1 MARYARKIAAQ
12 AMDDQRLK
20 SIVQSEIFSATGSL
34 LGSDGGGDLA
44 DRRRQSMEYY
54 LSEPF
59 GNEID
64 GRSQVIDSVV
74 HDVVEAALPPLLEPF
89 TASDEIVRFEAQ
101 EPEDEEAAKQ
111 ATDYI
116 NYIFAKDNEGFRILH
131 WWFKDALLQK
141 NGIVKVFWEETDA
154 QKRETFTGLSEDE
167 VALILDSEGVE
178 PIEHDIDPQTGAHN
192 LTILREYKKGRVRI
206 MNVPPEEFLI
216 ARRAVTMERSPFM
229 AHRVRKSISE
239 LIEEGYDPEILERIP
254 SYDEAEYNEE
264 RLARFEADDEW
275 PVDANSLDPAMRHV
289 WLYECYMMVDY
300 DGDGVAELRKITVA
314 GPGYDLLDNEP
325 IDDQPFIDITPI
337 PMPHKFFGMSMAD
350 ETMDL
355 QLISST
361 ILRQLLDQ
369 MYGANNQRVAINE
382 RVQLDD
388 LLTKRPEGV
397 VRVKGEGPIGD
408 SISVLQNG
416 ELGQFAYPLLEHVN
430 TLREERTGVTR
441 YTQGLDADSLN
452 KTARGMNMIMQKS
465 DKRLNLMVRIF
476 AETGVK
482 VLMRK
487 ILHLVVN
494 HQDKERVIRLRNEWI
509 PMDPRSWNTDMD
521 VSISVGLGF
530 GTQESKMLAM
540 QGLAQ
545 FHEKVIML
553 QGGAQGPLVTWQE
566 IFNLGAKVLE
576 ASQEKNIEQ
585 FIKNPEDMRE
595 GEMEQMTQ
603 RPPDPKAIE
612 AQMKAQEAQG
622 KQQLEGAKLQ
632 QDDRHHGDDMQFRYT
647 ELEAQTGLD
656 TGKLQLEGEK
666 IGLEGQK
673 VQQDG
678 EIKREQAKAS
688 GKPSTVVQLDS
699 EGAVEM
705 VAEAVEKMAV
715 DQSEALTTAVEQM
728 AQASA
733 AIAQAMEMM
742 NAPKRII
749 KDKQG
754 RPVGIEPGVPEG
766 STIQ

>member
-12 AMDDQRLK
+12 AMDDNRLK
-20 SIVQSEIFSATGSL
+20 SIVQAEIYSATGSL
-34 LGSDGGGDLA
+34 LGSDGGGDLSS
-44 DRRRQSMEYY
+44 RRRQSMEYY

-74 HDVVEAALPPLLEPF
+74 HDVIEAALPPLLELF

-116 NYIFAKDNEGFRILH
+116 NYIFGKDNEGFRILH

-154 QKRETFTGLSEDE
+154 KKRETFTGLSEDE
-167 VALILDSEGVE
+167 VALILDAEGVE
-178 PIEHDIDPQTGAHN
+178 AIEHDIDEETGFQN

-216 ARRAVTMERSPFM
+216 ARRAVTMERSPFIS
-229 AHRVRKSISE
+229 HRVRKSISE
-239 LIEEGYDPEILERIP
+239 LIEEGYDPEVLERIP

-275 PVDANSLDPAMRHV
+275 PVDANSMDPAMRHIWV
-289 WLYECYMMVDY
+289 YECYMMVDY

-314 GPGYDLLDNEP
+314 GPGYDLLDNEA

-355 QLISST
+355 QLVKST

-382 RVQLDD
+382 RVNLDD
-388 LLTKRPEGV
+388 LLVKRPEGV

-408 SISVLQNG
+408 AVSILANG
-416 ELGQFAYPLLEHVN
+416 EIGQFAYPLLEYMD
-430 TLREERTGVTR
+430 TLRESRTGVTR
-441 YTQGLDADSLN
+441 YNQGMDADSLN
-452 KTARGMNMIMQKS
+452 KTARGINMIQQAS
-465 DKRLNLMVRIF
+465 AKRLNLVGRIF

-482 VLMRK
+482 VLMKK

-494 HQDKERVIRLRNEWI
+494 HQDKARMVRLRNEWI

-530 GTQESKMLAM
+530 GTQESKMFAM
-540 QGLAQ
+540 QTLMA
-545 FHEKVIML
+545 FHEKVVML
-553 QGGAQGPLVTWQE
+553 QGGAQGPLVTHQE
-566 IFNLGAKVLE
+566 IRNAGAKLMEALE
-576 ASQEKNIEQ
+576 IKNVEE
-585 FIKNPEDMRE
+585 FIKNPEDIDPQQMQE
-595 GEMEQMTQ
+595 MTQ
-603 RPPDPKAIE
+603 GQPDPKAIE

-622 KQQLEGAKLQ
+622 KQQLDGAKLQ
-632 QDDRHHGDDMQFRYT
+632 QDDRHHTDKM
-647 ELEAQTGLD
+647 ELDWAEAQAQWGVDKEKLD
-656 TGKLQLEGEK
+656 PFIDRHPL
-666 IGLEGQK
+666 I
-673 VQQDG
+673 V
-678 EIKREQAKAS
+678 
-688 GKPSTVVQLDS
+688 
-699 EGAVEM
+699 
-705 VAEAVEKMAV
+705 
-715 DQSEALTTAVEQM
+715 
-728 AQASA
+728 
-733 AIAQAMEMM
+733 
-742 NAPKRII
+742 
-749 KDKQG
+749 
-754 RPVGIEPGVPEG
+754 RPVHL
-766 STIQ
+766 IQ